1 MTRVKIS
8 VFLTLKGKLFLFFSW
23 THTHCTIYRLV
34 NGKFFQKYGK
44 QQACEAIKM
53 EVGDNWQ
60 DYMWPRALDAVAET
74 ARTSNN
80 EGGPTPAGAQPSIQ
94 QNVYGDNNKVQG
106 GGNFYGPT
114 TFNM

>member
-1 MTRVKIS
+1 MDLKII
-8 VFLTLKGKLFLFFSW
+8 
-23 THTHCTIYRLV
+23 HRLV

-60 DYMWPRALDAVAET
+60 DYMWPRALEAVAES
-74 ARTSNN
+74 ARTSNS
-80 EGGPTPAGAQPSIQ
+80 ESGPTPAGAQPSIQ
-94 QNVYGDNNKVQG
+94 QNVIGHHNKVQG
-106 GGNFYGPT
+106 GGNFCGPT

>member
-1 MTRVKIS
+1 MDLKI
-8 VFLTLKGKLFLFFSW
+8 
-23 THTHCTIYRLV
+23 IYRLV

-60 DYMWPRALDAVAET
+60 DYMWPRALDGVAET

-80 EGGPTPAGAQPSIQ
+80 EGGPTPAGAQSSIQ
-94 QNVYGDNNKVQG
+94 QNVYGDNNKV
-106 GGNFYGPT
+106 
-114 TFNM
+114 

>member
-8 VFLTLKGKLFLFFSW
+8 VFLTLKGILFCLFFFL
-23 THTHCTIYRLV
+23 HTIFRLV
-34 NGKFFQKYGK
+34 NGKFFEKYGK
-44 QQACEAIKM
+44 KQACEAIKM

-60 DYMWPRALDAVAET
+60 DYMWPRALDEVVAES

-94 QNVYGDNNKVQG
+94 QNVYGHHNKVQG
-106 GGNFYGPT
+106 GGNFNGPT